1 MTCLGN
7 ATFRPAPIAADS
19 ASTANS
25 ETKLT
30 SRRSTQMYTMHEALA
45 REHMR
50 HREDEARRHALSR
63 ELAAARRWRNLERR
77 AHAAYQRHAQRA
89 VRVGQTSAVAE

>member
-1 MTCLGN
+1 MTRLRN
-7 ATFRPAPIAADS
+7 TTFRSAPIAADS
-19 ASTANS
+19 ASTANP

-50 HREDEARRHALSR
+50 QREDEARRHALSR
-63 ELAAARRWRNLERR
+63 ELASARRWRNLERR
-77 AHAAYQRHAQRA
+77 AHAAYERHAQRA
-89 VRVGQTSAVAE
+89 VRAAHISAVAE